1 MKCTLLDYTSTHE
14 QAMTIDKKTVKR
26 KKRSPNSPPSG
37 GPRFVDTADSGTIA
51 DTIYQRLFDEIVS
64 VKLKPGT
71 PISEQEI
78 ALAEGVSRTPV
89 REAVLRLSK
98 NQLVEVVSKSGTYV
112 GRIPLSTLPES
123 RVARQALEIVTVQAA
138 SEMATPADVERLRG
152 SLAIQQQA
160 IDSSDHATFY
170 KEDDNF
176 HALIAEVAGFPGIWT
191 LIQQVKLQVDRY
203 RHLTMQERKNLRSTH
218 EEHTKIVDAIEAK
231 DPSLAVSAM
240 NIHMD
245 LERLQM
251 SVVCELDHTPEYF
264 ITD

>member
-1 MKCTLLDYTSTHE
+1 MYFVCTSTHE
-14 QAMTIDKKTVKR
+14 QAMTIEKNIVKR
-26 KKRSPNSPPSG
+26 KKRSPNSPPAG
-37 GPRFVDTADSGTIA
+37 AARFVDTAGSGTIA
-51 DTIYQRLFDEIVS
+51 DTIYQKLFEEIVS

-78 ALAEGVSRTPV
+78 AQSAGVSRTPV

-112 GRIPLSTLPES
+112 GRIPVSTLPES
-123 RVARQALEIVTVQAA
+123 RIARQALEVVNVRAA
-138 SEMATPADVERLRG
+138 SEAATEEDIARLNA
-152 SLAIQQQA
+152 SLVIQAQA
-160 IDSSDHATFY
+160 IEDSDHERFY
-170 KEDDNF
+170 QEDDNF

-203 RHLTMQERKNLRSTH
+203 RHLTMQERKSLRSTY
-218 EEHTKIVDAIEAK
+218 EEHSNIVAAIEQK
-231 DPSLAVSAM
+231 DPALAVTAM

-251 SVVCELDHTPEYF
+251 SVVTELDVTPEYF

>member
-1 MKCTLLDYTSTHE
+1 
-14 QAMTIDKKTVKR
+14 MTTDKNIVKR

-37 GPRFVDTADSGTIA
+37 SARFVDQADSGTIA

-78 ALAEGVSRTPV
+78 ALSEGVSRTPV

-112 GRIPLSTLPES
+112 GRIPLASLPES
-123 RVARQALEIVTVQAA
+123 RVARQALEVLNVKSAT
-138 SEMATPADVERLRG
+138 ERATPEDVEMLRE
-152 SLAIQQQA
+152 SLLVQSKAIM
-160 IDSSDHATFY
+160 DSDHSMFY

-176 HALIAEVAGFPGIWT
+176 HALIAEIAGYPGIWT

-203 RHLTMQERKNLRSTH
+203 RHLTMQESTSLLSTYN
-218 EEHTKIVDAIEAK
+218 EHTRIVDAIELK
-231 DPSLAVSAM
+231 DPAIAVTAM

-245 LERLQM
+245 LERLQT
-251 SVVCELDHTPEYF
+251 SVVNELDHSPEYF

>member
-1 MKCTLLDYTSTHE
+1 
-14 QAMTIDKKTVKR
+14 MTIDKKIVTR

-37 GPRFVDTADSGTIA
+37 SARFVDNADSGTIA
-51 DTIYQRLFDEIVS
+51 DTIYQRLFEEIVS

-78 ALAEGVSRTPV
+78 AQSAGVSRTPV

-112 GRIPLSTLPES
+112 GRIPLASLPES
-123 RVARQALEIVTVQAA
+123 RIARQALEVVNVRV
-138 SEMATPADVERLRG
+138 ATERATLNDITRLKD
-152 SLAIQQQA
+152 SLALQSEA
-160 IDSSDHATFY
+160 LEASDHERFY
-170 KEDDNF
+170 QEDDNF
-176 HALIAEVAGFPGIWT
+176 HAIIADVAGFPGIWT

-203 RHLTMQERKNLRSTH
+203 RHLTMQEDQCLVSTLK
-218 EEHTKIVDAIEAK
+218 EHTNIVNAIEKK
-231 DPSLAVSAM
+231 DPDLAVGAM
-240 NIHMD
+240 NVHMD

-251 SVVCELDHTPEYF
+251 SVDVELDDTPEYF